1 MTRTLQEW
9 LGYIERQH
17 PKSIE
22 LGLDRTREV
31 AQRLVI
37 GKPAAHVITVG
48 GTNGK
53 GSTVAFIEAIA
64 RAAGLKVGTYTS
76 PHLLRYNERVRLD
89 GREASDEE
97 LVAAF
102 EVVEAARCSLLP
114 PGEGGAK
121 RRMREGEFRSTETV
135 REPENPLPHPPSGHL
150 LPVGEGKAIPLTY
163 FEFGT
168 LAALWL
174 FQQSNLDLAVLEVGL
189 GGRLDAVNIVDP
201 DVAVITTVDIDHID
215 WLGSDR
221 ESIGFEKA
229 GIARAWKP
237 LVLGERDSPSSVL
250 RHAYAI
256 GANAVRLGSDFIH
269 EVVDE
274 SHWRWRDAGFEIEL
288 PNPMLS
294 APVQRANAATAIAAL
309 RALDIEL
316 PASALAA
323 GVASATLPGR
333 LQRFDLHGTPVIVD
347 VGHNPQAARELSAW
361 LRAEPVSGRTL
372 AVFAALADKDVQGV
386 VAALEGEVSDWFLAG
401 LESVGA
407 RGQSVDELASK
418 LSGAA
423 AVGSRHVDVHAALQ
437 AARAQARVEDR
448 ILVFGSFHTVAEAL
462 TILHSGQ

>member
-1 MTRTLQEW
+1 M
-9 LGYIERQH
+9 
-17 PKSIE
+17 
-22 LGLDRTREV
+22 
-31 AQRLVI
+31 
-37 GKPAAHVITVG
+37 
-48 GTNGK
+48 
-53 GSTVAFIEAIA
+53 
-64 RAAGLKVGTYTS
+64 
-76 PHLLRYNERVRLD
+76 
-89 GREASDEE
+89 
-97 LVAAF
+97 
-102 EVVEAARCSLLP
+102 
-114 PGEGGAK
+114 
-121 RRMREGEFRSTETV
+121 
-135 REPENPLPHPPSGHL
+135 
-150 LPVGEGKAIPLTY
+150 PLTY

-174 FQQSNLDLAVLEVGL
+174 FQQSDLDLAVLEVGL

-215 WLGSDR
+215 WLGNDR

-269 EVVDE
+269 EAVDE

-316 PASALAA
+316 PTSAFVA
-323 GVASATLPGR
+323 GVVSATLPGR
-333 LQRFDLHGTPVIVD
+333 LQRFDLRGTPVVVD

-372 AVFAALADKDVQGV
+372 AVFAALADKDVRGV
-386 VAALEGEVSDWFLAG
+386 VDALEGEVSDWFLAG
-401 LESVGA
+401 LENVAA

-423 AVGSRHVDVHAALQ
+423 AAGSRHADVHAALQ
-437 AARAQARVEDR
+437 AARAQAHAQDR